1 MSLITRSSA
10 RQFRPSGSSPA
21 SVRAG
26 IAALIVLG
34 SVGLAQA
41 QTQPPAMPVQPAPVQ
56 GQVTVPEDNSAP
68 RQDRMGE
75 RGPSGMMAGGMPL
88 MMFCNEQSELSP
100 RFIKRFEKTVQ
111 IKPDQRADFDAL
123 KAAVTKADQI
133 FKTACPSKTELGDF
147 TPVAHLARI
156 EKTAQATVDAMK
168 LVRPPFDSL
177 YAKLDDKQR
186 DRLRWMPHEGGS
198 SPLGWMQ
205 RMREG
210 VHHFF
215 DQDR

>member
-1 MSLITRSSA
+1 MSLLSKSNVSVLSSA
-10 RQFRPSGSSPA
+10 SPSSA
-21 SVRAG
+21 SLRAG
-26 IAALIVLG
+26 VAALIVVG

-41 QTQPPAMPVQPAPVQ
+41 QAQTPAMPVQPAPVQ
-56 GQVTVPEDNSAP
+56 GQVIVSDEAKGQ
-68 RQDRMGE
+68 RQERMGE
-75 RGPSGMMAGGMPL
+75 RGPSGMMTGGMPL

-111 IKPDQRADFDAL
+111 VKPDQRADFDAL

-133 FKTACPSKTELGDF
+133 FKSACPSKTELGDF

-177 YAKLDDKQR
+177 YGKLDDKQR
-186 DRLRWMPHEGGS
+186 DRLRWMPHEGGG

-215 DQDR
+215 DHDR

>member
-1 MSLITRSSA
+1 MSQILQSRVSVLHPYQPSSA
-10 RQFRPSGSSPA
+10 LL
-21 SVRAG
+21 RAG

-41 QTQPPAMPVQPAPVQ
+41 QTQPPATPAQPAPAQ
-56 GQVTVPEDNSAP
+56 GQVNVPDDARGP
-68 RQDRMGE
+68 RQERMGE
-75 RGPSGMMAGGMPL
+75 RGPSGMMSGGMPL
-88 MMFCNEQSELSP
+88 MMFCNDHSELSP
-100 RFIKRFEKTVQ
+100 RFLKRFEQTVQ
-111 IKPDQRADFDAL
+111 PKPDQRADFDAL

-133 FKTACPSKTELGDF
+133 FKTSCPTKSELGDH

-215 DQDR
+215 EPER

>member
-1 MSLITRSSA
+1 MSLLSRSHVNA
-10 RQFRPSGSSPA
+10 LRPSA
-21 SVRAG
+21 SASLRAG
-26 IAALIVLG
+26 VATLLVLG

-56 GQVTVPEDNSAP
+56 GQVNVTDEARGP
-68 RQDRMGE
+68 RQERMGE
-75 RGPSGMMAGGMPL
+75 RGMMTGGMPL
-88 MMFCNEQSELSP
+88 MMFCNEQNELSP

-111 IKPDQRADFDAL
+111 VKPDQRADFDAL

-133 FKTACPSKTELGDF
+133 FKSACPSKTELGDF
-147 TPVAHLARI
+147 SPTAHLARI

-177 YAKLDDKQR
+177 YGKLDDKQR
-186 DRLRWMPHEGGS
+186 DRLRWMPHEGGG

-210 VHHFF
+210 VHNFF
-215 DQDR
+215 DHDR

>member
-1 MSLITRSSA
+1 MSFLSRSHVNA
-10 RQFRPSGSSPA
+10 LRPSA
-21 SVRAG
+21 SASLRAG
-26 IAALIVLG
+26 VATLLVLG

-56 GQVTVPEDNSAP
+56 GQVNVTDEARGP
-68 RQDRMGE
+68 RQERMGE
-75 RGPSGMMAGGMPL
+75 RGMMTGGMPL
-88 MMFCNEQSELSP
+88 MMFCNEQNELSP

-111 IKPDQRADFDAL
+111 VKPDQRADYDAL

-133 FKTACPSKTELGDF
+133 FKSACPSKTELGDF
-147 TPVAHLARI
+147 SPTAHLARI

-177 YAKLDDKQR
+177 YGKLDDKQR
-186 DRLRWMPHEGGS
+186 DRLRWMPHEGGG

-215 DQDR
+215 DHDR

>member
-10 RQFRPSGSSPA
+10 SQFRPSEPSSA

-56 GQVTVPEDNSAP
+56 GQVTVPDDNRAP

-75 RGPSGMMAGGMPL
+75 RGQSGMMSDSMPL
-88 MMFCNEQSELSP
+88 MMFCNERSELSP
-100 RFIKRFEKTVQ
+100 RFIKRFEQTVQ
-111 IKPDQRADFDAL
+111 LKPDQRSDFDAL

-133 FKTACPSKTELGDF
+133 FKSACPTKAELGDH
-147 TPVAHLARI
+147 TPGSHLARI

-168 LVRPPFDSL
+168 LVRPPFEGL

-186 DRLRWMPHEGGS
+186 DRLRWMPHEGGG

-205 RMREG
+205 RMRDG

>member
-1 MSLITRSSA
+1 MSLLSRSHVNA
-10 RQFRPSGSSPA
+10 LRPSA
-21 SVRAG
+21 SASLRAG
-26 IAALIVLG
+26 VATLLVLG

-56 GQVTVPEDNSAP
+56 GQVNVTDEARGP
-68 RQDRMGE
+68 RQERMGE
-75 RGPSGMMAGGMPL
+75 RGMMDGGMPL

-111 IKPDQRADFDAL
+111 VKPDQRADFDAL

-133 FKTACPSKTELGDF
+133 FKSACPSKTELGDF
-147 TPVAHLARI
+147 SPMAHLARI

-177 YAKLDDKQR
+177 YGKLDDKQR
-186 DRLRWMPHEGGS
+186 DRLRWMPHEGGG

-205 RMREG
+205 GMREG

-215 DQDR
+215 DHDR

>member
-1 MSLITRSSA
+1 MSLISKSSVSALRSASPSSA
-10 RQFRPSGSSPA
+10 PM
-21 SVRAG
+21 RAG
-26 IAALIVLG
+26 VAALIVLG

-41 QTQPPAMPVQPAPVQ
+41 QAQTPAMPVQPAPVQ
-56 GQVTVPEDNSAP
+56 GQVIVSDDAKGP
-68 RQDRMGE
+68 RQERMGE
-75 RGPSGMMAGGMPL
+75 RGPSGMMSGGMPL

-100 RFIKRFEKTVQ
+100 RFLKRFERAVQ
-111 IKPDQRADFDAL
+111 LKADQRADFDAL

-133 FKTACPSKTELGDF
+133 FKAACPTQAELGDR
-147 TPVAHLARI
+147 TPIAHLARI
-156 EKTAQATVDAMK
+156 EKTAQATLDAMK
-168 LVRPPFDSL
+168 LVRPPFESL

-186 DRLRWMPHEGGS
+186 DRLRWMPHEGGG